1 MALAKSP
8 RTGLRRKGHGQR
20 TANGPAPSARERA
33 PLPACIPAR
42 AEVERRVGLRRSAI
56 YRRTRDK
63 CFPQAR
69 PRHRLRHSLVAKERN
84 RGVATH
90 THRCTRRRRAR
101 RGRSARRG
109 GDGLS
114 RLKPATDMYG

>member
-56 YRRTRDK
+56 YRRARDTRAINVSPKPVHDIGSATVWWLK
-63 CFPQAR
+63 SEIEEWQRTRIAAR
-69 PRHRLRHSLVAKERN
+69 DAGEHGAGDPPGEEET
-84 RGVATH
+84 G
-90 THRCTRRRRAR
+90 
-101 RGRSARRG
+101 SA
-109 GDGLS
+109 
-114 RLKPATDMYG
+114 A